1 MKDALHGWLDR
12 LAAALIGWLLDVVLS
27 DKITWFEEQIKAL
40 PDELIKAQ
48 VQERGLDREDER

>member
-12 LAAALIGWLLDVVLS
+12 LAAWLIAWLLDVVLS

-48 VQERGLDREDER
+48 VQERGLDRSDEH

>member
-1 MKDALHGWLDR
+1 MKEALHGWLDR

-27 DKITWFEEQIKAL
+27 DKIEWFEEQIKAL

-48 VQERGLDREDER
+48 VQARGLDRDGE